1 MPLRFGVLLIQERPV
16 HELLGW
22 ATRFDEA
29 GVDSLWVA
37 EHLALPQ
44 NLDHP
49 WYAGWDLLAAMA
61 GVTAD
66 CRIGPLVTTFQYHSS
81 LAMARHIVTV
91 DALSE
96 GRLDLGVGTGGAP
109 VDRSFA
115 GIPDASL
122 GALAERLERGLT
134 ETRALLDGERLAVP
148 PAPELV
154 RPGPAD
160 IALNTPSPQLGK
172 VPIIVGGHGS
182 RSLDVAAKHA
192 NRWNTYGTR
201 PGTEDVFEVLRRQS
215 GQLSDRCVAIGRK
228 PDDITRSVLLD
239 FNPQLSPTSASE
251 LADVTRRLYELGF
264 EECIAYAWLDGE
276 VTRSTDE
283 LLSFVINTLPSLS
296 AECN

>member
-1 MPLRFGVLLIQERPV
+1 MPLRFGVLLIPERPV

-49 WYAGWDLLAAMA
+49 G
-61 GVTAD
+61 
-66 CRIGPLVTTFQYHSS
+66 
-81 LAMARHIVTV
+81 
-91 DALSE
+91 
-96 GRLDLGVGTGGAP
+96 
-109 VDRSFA
+109 
-115 GIPDASL
+115 
-122 GALAERLERGLT
+122 GLT
-134 ETRALLDGERLAVP
+134 ETRALLNGDRLAVP

-154 RPGPAD
+154 RPGPVD
-160 IALNTPSPQLGK
+160 IALSTPSPQLGK
-172 VPIIVGGHGS
+172 VPIVVGGHGS
-182 RSLDVAAKHA
+182 RSIDVAAKHA

-201 PGTEDVFEVLRRQS
+201 PGTEDVFEVLRRQC

-228 PDDITRSVLLD
+228 PDDITGSVLLD